1 MDVRR
6 LALALMAALLLSVA
20 QAQPGLAPGDPALP
34 PGAHTAWTAALET
47 AEFASTTPL
56 PWTPDAEAWTTALR
70 AARAAVA
77 AAPDHPAPQRLLTR
91 VYATVGWWVRVL
103 SASEALRRLRPD
115 DPWTD
120 PEPAVPAGPPTRA
133 LVAGAYRQ
141 LGFARY
147 QADDLQGA
155 VDVFGRW
162 VATFPDDP
170 DGRRWLARALL
181 DLRDPTSALPHLER
195 WLELQPDDPDAT
207 FFLAEARLAA
217 NVGSEASFAFRDGAN
232 RYAAGD
238 LEGAAAAFEVA
249 RRAAPSFADAHAWA
263 GRVALERGDPASA
276 VVAFA
281 SAVELRPDDDGLG
294 YFLRLAET
302 QVAYGVEAGR
312 AFFAGLSA
320 YEVGDAATATQR
332 FEEAVAANDGFAEA
346 WAWLGRTR
354 QELGRLAAAERAWAR
369 VVELDPADRRA
380 GDFLNL
386 LRQQLAYGAG
396 DDDPAANAF
405 AAGVAAFERADF
417 AFARERFEAVVAA
430 DPDAGLAWAWLGRLA
445 YTQRDFEE
453 AALAYERAARLL
465 PDDEDVAWFAED
477 SAWRAGWTDD
487 DPTVD
492 EPVDEPAADPTAAE
506 PVADEPADD
515 ADDGP
520 PVDEPDADPDA
531 GGGP

>member
-6 LALALMAALLLSVA
+6 HTLVLMVTLLMAAAPA
-20 QAQPGLAPGDPALP
+20 QSALAPGDPPLP
-34 PGAHTAWTAALET
+34 AGVEDVWARAVEA
-47 AEFASTTPL
+47 AEFASTTPH
-56 PWTPDAEAWTTALR
+56 PWTPDADAWATALR

-77 AAPDHPAPQRLLTR
+77 AAPEHPAPQRLLTR

-103 SASEALRRLRPD
+103 DAADTLVDLRPD
-115 DPWTD
+115 APWAD
-120 PEPAVPAGPPTRA
+120 AEPPVPPGPTTAA
-133 LVAGAYRQ
+133 LVADAYRN

-155 VDVFGRW
+155 AQVFERW
-162 VATFPDDP
+162 VAAFPDDP

-181 DLRDPTSALPHLER
+181 DLRDPSGAMPHLER

-207 FFLAEARLAA
+207 FFLTEARLAVD
-217 NVGSEASFAFRDGAN
+217 VGSEASFAFREGAA

-238 LEGAAAAFEVA
+238 LAGAAESFELA
-249 RRAAPSFADAHAWA
+249 RNAAPSFADAHAWA

-281 SAVELRPDDDGLG
+281 AAVELRPDDDGLR

-302 QVAYGVEAGR
+302 QVAFGVEAGR

-320 YEVGDAATATQR
+320 YELGDPETAATR
-332 FEEAVAANDGFAEA
+332 FEEAVTANDAFAEA

-369 VVELDPADRRA
+369 VVALDPADRRA
-380 GDFLNL
+380 SDFLNL

-405 AAGVAAFERADF
+405 AAGVAAFERAEF
-417 AFARERFEAVVAA
+417 AQARERFEAVVAA
-430 DPDAGLAWAWLGRLA
+430 DPEAGLAWAWLGRLA

-477 SAWRAGWTDD
+477 SAWRAGWTED

-492 EPVDEPAADPTAAE
+492 EVDDPS
-506 PVADEPADD
+506 
-515 ADDGP
+515 
-520 PVDEPDADPDA
+520 A

>member
-1 MDVRR
+1 M
-6 LALALMAALLLSVA
+6 LALTMTVA
-20 QAQPGLAPGDPALP
+20 QAQRGLAAGDAPVP
-34 PGAHTAWTAALET
+34 PGAHAAWLAALEA

-56 PWTPDAEAWTTALR
+56 PWTPDAQAWTTALR

-77 AAPDHPAPQRLLTR
+77 AAPEHPAPQRLLTR

-103 SASEALRRLRPD
+103 DASETLVRLRPD
-115 DPWTD
+115 DPWVD
-120 PEPAVPAGPPTRA
+120 AEPPVPPGPPTAA
-133 LVAGAYRQ
+133 LVADAYRQ

-147 QADDLQGA
+147 QADDVQGA
-155 VDVFGRW
+155 AAVFERW
-162 VATFPDDP
+162 VATFPADP

-181 DLRDPTSALPHLER
+181 DLRDPLAAMPHLER
-195 WLELQPDDPDAT
+195 WLELQPDDPDAV

-217 NVGSEASFAFRDGAN
+217 DVGSEASIAFRTGAT

-238 LEGAAAAFEVA
+238 LDAAAESFEAA
-249 RRAAPSFADAHAWA
+249 RRTAPSFADAHAWA
-263 GRVALERGDPASA
+263 GRVALERGDPATA

-281 SAVELRPDDDGLG
+281 AAVELRPEDDGLR

-302 QVAYGVEAGR
+302 QVSFGIEAGR

-320 YEVGDAATATQR
+320 YEVGDVATAVAH
-332 FEEAVAANDGFAEA
+332 FERAVAANDGFAEA

-369 VVELDPADRRA
+369 VVEIDPADRRA
-380 GDFLNL
+380 SDFLNL

-405 AAGVAAFERADF
+405 AAGVAAFERAEF
-417 AFARERFEAVVAA
+417 EVARDRFEAVVAT

-487 DPTVD
+487 DPTEDEV
-492 EPVDEPAADPTAAE
+492 EPVDE
-506 PVADEPADD
+506 
-515 ADDGP
+515 
-520 PVDEPDADPDA
+520 ADPDV